1 MRTVD
6 VHAHVL
12 FPEVMGLCGAA
23 GPEMGERDGVQW
35 FRSGEY
41 VLSAVRF
48 TGSPFSDLALRL
60 AAMDRLGVDHQ
71 LLSPN
76 PLTYFYAQP
85 VDAAA
90 AFCAARC
97 ARSGWSAAT
106 SAATSPAARCPIRAS
121 TRCGPSTRRSACRSS
136 CTPRHPTASVRATR
150 SRARAAG
157 TSTW

>member
-12 FPEVMGLCGAA
+12 FPQVMGLCGAA
-23 GPEMGERDGVQW
+23 GPEMGERDGVPY

-41 VLSAVRF
+41 VLTAVRF
-48 TGSPFSDLALRL
+48 TGSPFSDLGLRL
-60 AAMDRLGVDHQ
+60 AAMDRLGIDHQ

-90 AFCAARC
+90 AFCAAQNDAIDSYDR
-97 ARSGWSAAT
+97 
-106 SAATSPAARCPIRAS
+106 
-121 TRCGPSTRRSACRSS
+121 
-136 CTPRHPTASVRATR
+136 
-150 SRARAAG
+150 
-157 TSTW
+157 